1 MRPNHPHRGTI
12 AIMRTLIIA
21 LALAALAACA
31 KPTTAPTAGAQ
42 KLKGTV
48 LETKNSGG
56 VTYVRLKSGADE
68 RWIVTAPTDVKPG
81 AAVTVQLVDNVAF
94 GRIEQAAVK
103 VDKADGAEAK
113 TVAEVWASKSALKDR
128 QVVVRAQVVKFL
140 PSIMGKNWMHVR
152 DGSGSHANGDD
163 DLAVITDDPAK
174 VGSIVTLTGTVRL
187 DKDFGAGYQY
197 PVIIEGAKLK

>member
-1 MRPNHPHRGTI
+1 M
-12 AIMRTLIIA
+12 IA

-31 KPTTAPTAGAQ
+31 KPTTAPAAGVQ

-56 VTYVRLKSGADE
+56 VTYVHLKSGADE
-68 RWIVTAPTDVKPG
+68 RWVVTAPTDVKAG
-81 AAVTVQLVDNVAF
+81 AAVTVQIVDNVAF
-94 GRIEQAAVK
+94 GRIEEAAVK
-103 VDKADGAEAK
+103 VEKAEGSDAK
-113 TVAEVWASKSALKDR
+113 TVAEIWASKSALKDR
-128 QVVVRAQVVKFL
+128 QVVVRAKVVKFL

-163 DLAVITDDPAK
+163 DLAVISDDPAK
-174 VGSIVTLTGTVRL
+174 VGSVVTLTGTLRV

>member
-1 MRPNHPHRGTI
+1 
-12 AIMRTLIIA
+12 MRTLLTA

-31 KPTTAPTAGAQ
+31 KPTTAPAAGAQ

-48 LETKNSGG
+48 LETKRSGG
-56 VTYVRLKSGADE
+56 VTFVRLKSGADE
-68 RWIVTAPTDVKPG
+68 RWVVTAPTENLKTG
-81 AAVTVQLVDNVAF
+81 AAVTVQLFDNVAF
-94 GRIEQAAVK
+94 GQIEEAPVN
-103 VDKADGAEAK
+103 VDKASGADAK
-113 TVAEVWASKSALKDR
+113 TVAEVWASKGQLKDR
-128 QVVVRAQVVKFL
+128 QVVVRAKVVKFL

-152 DGSGSHANGDD
+152 DGSGSHAKGDD

-174 VGSIVTLTGTVRL
+174 VGSVVTLTGTVRV